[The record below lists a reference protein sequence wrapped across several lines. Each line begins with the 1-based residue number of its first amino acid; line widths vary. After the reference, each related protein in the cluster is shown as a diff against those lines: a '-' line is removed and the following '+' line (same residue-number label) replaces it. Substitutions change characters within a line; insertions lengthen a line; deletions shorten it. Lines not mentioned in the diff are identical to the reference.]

1 MIRSQ
6 SRYSCGWDFFFF
18 ELQASFF
25 IPLWFASP
33 LFYEEDKSI
42 CISIEKRIENHLQS
56 IKEGLDLLEEGT
68 EKHKGL

>member
-1 MIRSQ
+1 MYNFANLQRHRPKTGI
-6 SRYSCGWDFFFF
+6 CAFFFI
-18 ELQASFF
+18 S
-25 IPLWFASP
+25 LWFASP

-68 EKHKGL
+68 EKLKGL